1 MKLLL
6 LWHAGTVPQY
16 LDRYRALERYFDDVT
31 VVVPEG
37 WKEVQKYPPPSSV
50 GADTQIQPLSC
61 WFSYHPYTILYQGLG
76 ALIER
81 KAPDVIYVHEEP
93 PALSAAQ
100 AAFHARRRKTPL
112 LLDSALINKIGYA
125 WGGNVLEQF
134 VYSVADIVYYRNG
147 QCRQTLRERGC
158 PESKL
163 RGPMPNG
170 VSERTFSPV
179 SSTEASNFLMEAV
192 DGDLRAVAGK
202 EAHSQEQPL
211 RVGFAGR
218 ICYEKGIDDLIL
230 LARKEKE
237 IEVFFCGPM
246 VDKEYEEVIEEHTNA
261 HYLGEIEGDRM
272 NAFYSACDLT
282 VLPSRQTPHWEEQFG
297 RVLIES
303 ISCGTPALGS
313 NVGMIEEIVGSEG
326 VFPEGEGDRLIDL
339 VRTFRNPRRREVLH
353 ETQKQ
358 RVQEKFSWSKIA
370 ERVWQ
375 DVQTLSAQNS
385 GKRRSAD

>member
-16 LDRYRALERYFDDVT
+16 LDRYLALEQHFDEVI
-31 VVVPEG
+31 VVVPKG
-37 WKEVQKYPPPSSV
+37 WKEVQKYPLPSSV
-50 GADTQIQPLSC
+50 GTSTQIQPLPC
-61 WFSYHPYTILYQGLG
+61 WFPYHPYTILYQGLG
-76 ALIER
+76 PLIEK

-93 PALSAAQ
+93 PALSTAQ
-100 AAFHARRRKTPL
+100 AAFHAKRRNTPL
-112 LLDSALINKIGYA
+112 LLDSALINKLGYV
-125 WGGNVLEQF
+125 WGGNILEQF

-179 SSTEASNFLMEAV
+179 SSSEASEFLMEVA
-192 DGDLRAVAGK
+192 DEDLRAVLGK
-202 EAHSQEQPL
+202 NAPSQEQLL

-230 LARKEKE
+230 LAREEKE

-246 VDKEYEEVIEEHTNA
+246 VDKEYEEVIEEQTNA
-261 HYLGEIEGDRM
+261 HYLGEIKGDRM
-272 NAFYSACDLT
+272 NAFYSSCDLT

-313 NVGMIEEIVGSEG
+313 NVGMIEEIVGTEG
-326 VFPEGEGDRLIDL
+326 VFPEGKDDKLIDL
-339 VRTFRNPRRREVLH
+339 VRTFRDPRRREVLH
-353 ETQKQ
+353 DMQERQ
-358 RVQEKFSWSKIA
+358 VQEKYSWSKIA
-370 ERVWQ
+370 ERVWE
-375 DVQTLSAQNS
+375 DVQTLSVQNPVNA
-385 GKRRSAD
+385 GR